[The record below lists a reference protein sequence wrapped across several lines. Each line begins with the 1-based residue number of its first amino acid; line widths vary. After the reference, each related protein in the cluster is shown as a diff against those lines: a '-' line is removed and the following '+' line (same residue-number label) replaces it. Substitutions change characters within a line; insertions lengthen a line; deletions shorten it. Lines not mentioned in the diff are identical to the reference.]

1 MNGLQLITAPTTL
14 VAFSVALQHSI
25 NLGQDQPVEFDK
37 VVTNIG
43 NGFNVRHG
51 HFTAP
56 VKGLYLISGSL
67 FTNAGYYA
75 HIDIVKNGKA
85 IAYLYSYSNTDVSTQ
100 TVMVTMEVGDM
111 MWMKHR
117 GDAIGKSN
125 IYGDTTEQFTTFSGV
140 LIQPMM

>member
-1 MNGLQLITAPTTL
+1 MNGLQLITAPTAL

-43 NGFNVRHG
+43 NGFDVRHG

-56 VKGLYLISGSL
+56 VKGLYFISGSI

-75 HIDIVKNGKA
+75 HIDI
-85 IAYLYSYSNTDVSTQ
+85 
-100 TVMVTMEVGDM
+100 
-111 MWMKHR
+111 
-117 GDAIGKSN
+117 
-125 IYGDTTEQFTTFSGV
+125 SGEKV
-140 LIQPMM
+140 FGTLW